1 MATGSEE
8 ATEFAHESA
17 SAVPSGFSKVWHLKS
32 LGLTPADTPDGPYD
46 FATSWR
52 DIR

>member
-1 MATGSEE
+1 MATASEE
-8 ATEFAHESA
+8 ATELAHESA
-17 SAVPSGFSKVWHLKS
+17 SAVPSGFSKVRYLKS
-32 LGLTPADTPDGPYD
+32 LGMTPADTPDGPHD